1 MPQVTCIIV
10 DDDTFSAEIMSGYV
24 RRTNDVGLAQTFS
37 NAIDA
42 INFLSGREGKS
53 VNLIFLDIEMP
64 EMSGMEFMRSI
75 DLSGKEVV
83 IYSSQEKYALE
94 SYEYDV
100 CDYLLKPVSYARFIR
115 SVVKAR
121 TALEIKEEVVEDEEP
136 ADDSECA
143 FLRDNVG
150 VVHKVRYDDIVM
162 IEAMENYVSV
172 CTPKHKMLIHS
183 PLRKLVDTLPPQHV
197 VRIHRSYAIGVRH
210 ICNME
215 KDKVVVECGRE
226 KVELPLS
233 RVFGQDL
240 RKRIET
246 QLASEAGKKASCTE

>member
-10 DDDTFSAEIMSGYV
+10 DDDTFSAKIMSGYV

-42 INFLSGREGKS
+42 INFLSGREGKN

-115 SVVKAR
+115 SVGKAR
-121 TALEIKEEVVEDEEP
+121 MALEIKEEEADEEP

-143 FLRDNVG
+143 FLRDNAG
-150 VVHKVRYDDIVM
+150 VTHKVRYDDIVM
-162 IEAMENYVSV
+162 IEALENYVSV
-172 CTPKHKMLIHS
+172 CTPRHKILIHS

-197 VRIHRSYAIGVRH
+197 VRVHRSYAIGMRH
-210 ICNME
+210 ICNVE
-215 KDKVVVECGRE
+215 KDKVVVELGRE

-240 RKRIET
+240 RKRIEAL
-246 QLASEAGKKASCTE
+246 QASEAGKNATCAE